1 MSLET
6 IFFWAFVTMSVLLVA
21 LVLAVRVMC

>member
-1 MSLET
+1 MNLET
-6 IFFWAFVTMSVLLVA
+6 IYFWAFAAMSVLLVA

>member
-6 IFFWAFVTMSVLLVA
+6 IYFWGFVAMSVLLLA